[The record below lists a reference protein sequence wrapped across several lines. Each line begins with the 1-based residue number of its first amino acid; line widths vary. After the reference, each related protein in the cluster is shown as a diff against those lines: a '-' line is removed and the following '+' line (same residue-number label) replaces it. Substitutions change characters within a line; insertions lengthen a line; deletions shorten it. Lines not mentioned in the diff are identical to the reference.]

1 MANFERIEHYLIHRR
16 TRELKRIRDSY
27 SEQRQR
33 LQDERVLK
41 IGRVY
46 RRYGGL
52 LEEVLHLKR
61 HPDSETLR
69 IDLSVVK
76 ADRCCV
82 LLEAVFYGLYTPA
95 PIKGDPSALREA
107 CIESLSTL
115 TLRERGILVHRLGLD
130 GSAIE
135 TLKDVGKRYDVTR
148 ERIRQIEA
156 KALRK
161 MRHQARSGRLKHFFY
176 PVEEQEGERESV

>member
-1 MANFERIEHYLIHRR
+1 MADFGKIERYLIHRR
-16 TRELKRIRDSY
+16 TRELNRIRGSY

-33 LQDERVLK
+33 LQDVRNLK

-52 LEEVLHLKR
+52 LEEVLHLQR
-61 HPDSETLR
+61 HSDSETLR

-82 LLEAVFYGLYTPA
+82 LLEAVFYGQYTPA
-95 PIKGDPSALREA
+95 PIKGDPSTLREA

-115 TLRERGILVHRLGLD
+115 TLRERGILIHRLGLD
-130 GSAIE
+130 GSALE
-135 TLKDVGKRYDVTR
+135 TLKDVAKRYDVTR

-161 MRHQARSGRLKHFFY
+161 MRYPTRSGRLKHFFL
-176 PVEEQEGERESV
+176 PVEEQEGGQVL